1 MPQGIALGK
10 QSFFGKI
17 LPVPGL
23 IVTTILSS
31 AILYGIDQPPFI
43 DSDFY
48 DFVSTHRS
56 SVQAI
61 LSLLTSVLSF
71 AHLYVLTSVIN
82 FSTRILLTQS
92 APTLDRLNLWKALS
106 NKSIDLALP
115 FAYLAPLTVVS
126 ALTLGV
132 GSLWTGALTPNLVS
146 RNVTADIPVPFYA
159 PDPDGQAWN
168 QTWTPIAPHNVTR
181 SPLGTFSYT
190 PAYDRGESMINTAA
204 GVIYDK
210 DAIGKR
216 PRSDKT
222 GYTYSTRSYGVGSSL
237 GLAQSFSKGYRHPM
251 MYQYQEIG
259 YNASVVCN
267 FNASSQWGITPP
279 TDAAQQEPPYIPN
292 IYWAKG
298 ATPGT
303 YIFLSTAFQLARHNE
318 STRPLRLLSAGSLL
332 NFLPGRW
339 NADNDIFID
348 GALFW
353 QLQYSAIDDSNVV
366 SMNAHPDLTSTGK
379 GTVMIAT
386 GNTQGGPYLTLN
398 QTQCS
403 VMFIPTLFDISVNL
417 SSLVIT
423 VHRANSAPEMDPTA
437 EPNTTFTAWRC
448 HTLPDTLASLQN
460 STTGCGNYTAQGQTG
475 LGNIATRALRQLN
488 DLSVLDTSTHTS
500 SLGEMFLSLI
510 QNEELYMRNTTK
522 YQDWNITDFSSDIS
536 RPDTTHNTS
545 ILEYSVVQGIKS
557 LIDDSLLA
565 FASAQLV
572 LHYETSSQ
580 VAPGSLTVGA
590 VVVGTRGYV
599 YSLFALNLL
608 LILIL
613 LEEMFRTRCWAN
625 LPLFD
630 YNDLKGVIV
639 ASSMGGKELANKVVA
654 THERRK
660 SVWVAD
666 PDDRT
671 ASGIRVQLK
680 CREDGSVELVSVRDH
695 EYELVEDN
703 SNEKLG

>member
-1 MPQGIALGK
+1 MADDSEETLHALTKGYEAKTWFRKYMHSWQYHKAQTGWNLPQGIAIGK
-10 QSFFGKI
+10 QSFFGKV

-23 IVTTILSS
+23 IITTILSA
-31 AILYGIDQPPFI
+31 AILRGIDQPPFI
-43 DSDFY
+43 DNDFY

-61 LSLLTSVLSF
+61 LSLLTSVFSF

-82 FSTRILLTQS
+82 FSTRILLTQW
-92 APTLDRLNLWKALS
+92 APTLDRLKLWRALS
-106 NKSIDLALP
+106 NRSIDLALP
-115 FAYLAPLTVVS
+115 FTFLAPLAVVW

-146 RNVTADIPVPFYA
+146 RNITANIPVPFYA

-168 QTWTPIAPHNVTR
+168 QTWTPIASHNVIR

-190 PAYDRGESMINTAA
+190 PAYDRGTSMINTAA

-210 DAIGKR
+210 DAPDGKR

-222 GYTYSTRSYGVGSSL
+222 GYAYRTRSYGVGSSL
-237 GLAQSFSKGYRHPM
+237 GLAQSFSEGYRHPM

-259 YNASVVCN
+259 YNASVVCT

-279 TDAAQQEPPYIPN
+279 TDVDKDELPYIPN

-298 ATPGT
+298 ATP
-303 YIFLSTAFQLARHNE
+303 
-318 STRPLRLLSAGSLL
+318 
-332 NFLPGRW
+332 
-339 NADNDIFID
+339 D

-366 SMNAHPDLTSTGK
+366 SMNAHPNLNSTGK

-403 VMFIPTLFDISVNL
+403 VAFIPTLFDISVNL
-417 SSLVIT
+417 SSSVIT
-423 VHRANSAPEMDPTA
+423 VDRADSAPDMDPTA
-437 EPNTTFTAWRC
+437 QPNATFTAWRC
-448 HTLPDTLASLQN
+448 HTLLDTLASLEN
-460 STTGCGNYTAQGQTG
+460 STTGCGNYTAQGQPG

-488 DLSVLDTSTHTS
+488 DLSVLDTSLHTS

-510 QNEELYMRNTTK
+510 QNEIVYYANTTK

-536 RPDTTHNTS
+536 SPDTTTNAS
-545 ILEYSVVQGIKS
+545 ITEYSIEQGLKS

-572 LHYETSSQ
+572 LHYENSSQ
-580 VAPGSLTVGA
+580 VTTGSLTVGA
-590 VVVGTRGYV
+590 VLVGTRGYV
-599 YSLFALNLL
+599 YSLFVFNLL
-608 LILIL
+608 LILTLI
-613 LEEMFRTRCWAN
+613 EEMFRTRCWAN

-639 ASSMGGKELANKVVA
+639 ASSMGGKELANMVVA
-654 THERRK
+654 AHEK
-660 SVWVAD
+660 SESVWVAD
-666 PDDRT
+666 PHDKT

-680 CREDGSVELVSVRDH
+680 CRDHGSVELVSVQDR
-695 EYELVEDN
+695 EYELVDVD
-703 SNEKLG
+703 SNVKYG

>member
-1 MPQGIALGK
+1 MADDHGEAVVVHGPRKGYEPKTWFQKYIRTWQYHKAQTGWNMPQGIAVGK

-23 IVTTILSS
+23 IITTVLSA
-31 AILYGIDQPPFI
+31 AILHGIDQPPFI
-43 DSDFY
+43 DNDFY

-56 SVQAI
+56 STQAV
-61 LSLLTSVLSF
+61 LSLLTSVFSF

-82 FSTRILLTQS
+82 FSTRILLTQW
-92 APTLDRLNLWKALS
+92 APTLDRLKWWKALS
-106 NKSIDLALP
+106 NISIDLDLP
-115 FAYLAPLTVVS
+115 FTFSAPLAIVW

-146 RNVTADIPVPFYA
+146 RNITAEISVPFYA

-168 QTWTPIAPHNVTR
+168 QTWTPIAPHPVTR

-190 PAYDRGESMINTAA
+190 PAYDRGNSMINTAA

-210 DAIGKR
+210 DANGKR

-259 YNASVVCN
+259 YNASVICSV
-267 FNASSQWGITPP
+267 NASSQWGIMPP
-279 TDAAQQEPPYIPN
+279 SDAVQDEPQYIPN

-298 ATPGT
+298 ATP
-303 YIFLSTAFQLARHNE
+303 
-318 STRPLRLLSAGSLL
+318 
-332 NFLPGRW
+332 
-339 NADNDIFID
+339 D

-366 SMNAHPDLTSTGK
+366 SMNAHPDLNSTGK
-379 GTVMIAT
+379 GTVVIAT
-386 GNTQGGPYLTLN
+386 GNTHGGPYLTLN

-403 VMFIPTLFDISVNL
+403 VAFIPTLFDISVNL
-417 SSLVIT
+417 SSSVIT
-423 VHRANSAPEMDPTA
+423 VDRAGFAPDMDPTA
-437 EPNTTFTAWRC
+437 QNNATFTAWRC
-448 HTLPDTLASLQN
+448 HTLLDTLASLGN
-460 STTGCGNYTAQGQTG
+460 STTGCGNYTTQGQPG

-488 DLSVLDTSTHTS
+488 DLSVLDTSLHTS

-510 QNEELYMRNTTK
+510 QNEILYYENNTK
-522 YQDWNITDFSSDIS
+522 YQDWNITDFDSDIS
-536 RPDTTHNTS
+536 SPDSTNNIS
-545 ILEYSVVQGIKS
+545 ITVYSIEQGLKS

-572 LHYETSSQ
+572 LHYENSSQ
-580 VAPGSLTVGA
+580 VTNGTLTVGA
-590 VVVGTRGYV
+590 VLVGTRGYV
-599 YSLFALNLL
+599 YSLFTFNLL

-613 LEEMFRTRCWAN
+613 IEEMFRTRCWAN
-625 LPLFD
+625 LPLFN

-654 THERRK
+654 AHEERE

-666 PDDRT
+666 PHDKT

-680 CREDGSVELVSVRDH
+680 CREHGSVELVSVQEH
-695 EYELVEDN
+695 EY
-703 SNEKLG
+703 KLIEGDSDMKFG